1 MQVMGISVEPKRAY
15 TQFYRRR
22 AFLVAVLLIASIA
35 IFTAIGF
42 ILLSQR
48 SQAENLV
55 TFTCTA
61 SDDRTVFSVAV
72 DVNIADGLDENE
84 AVTITQKVFER
95 MPRPDNY
102 RFQSSVVECNKDE
115 DGVWNVKPTL
125 TFTRYNQPW
134 PHTVVLLERLV
145 ISYDM
150 VINPFDQTVK
160 YIRSQSKA

>member
-1 MQVMGISVEPKRAY
+1 MGISVEPNRAY

-22 AFLVAVLLIASIA
+22 AFFVAVLLTASIA
-35 IFTAIGF
+35 ILAAIGF
-42 ILLSQR
+42 ILLGQTP
-48 SQAENLV
+48 AENLV

-115 DGVWNVKPTL
+115 YGVWNVKPTL